1 MKFVQKIKVR
11 LIMGIV
17 YIIIG
22 AALTILNIFIQS
34 KNDVLSVF
42 GTIML
47 AIGVVYT
54 IRNIRLMANDEA
66 MKNRKIYEN
75 DERNV
80 MLYKNARSIAF
91 YLYIIAAGIAVMA
104 LYLFNLPYEAQ
115 IVAYSVCSLCVI
127 YWITYFI
134 LRRKY

>member
-47 AIGVVYT
+47 AMGVVYT
-54 IRNIRLMANDEA
+54 IRNIRLMTNDEE

-91 YLYIIAAGIAVMA
+91 YIYIIAAGIAVMV
-104 LYLFNLPYEAQ
+104 LYLCNLPYEAQ
-115 IVAYSVCSLCVI
+115 IVAYSVCVLCVI

>member
-22 AALTILNIFIQS
+22 AALTILNIFTQL
-34 KNDVLSVF
+34 KNDVLSMF
-42 GTIML
+42 GAIML

-104 LYLFNLPYEAQ
+104 LYLCNLPYEAQ
-115 IVAYSVCSLCVI
+115 IVAYSVCALCVI